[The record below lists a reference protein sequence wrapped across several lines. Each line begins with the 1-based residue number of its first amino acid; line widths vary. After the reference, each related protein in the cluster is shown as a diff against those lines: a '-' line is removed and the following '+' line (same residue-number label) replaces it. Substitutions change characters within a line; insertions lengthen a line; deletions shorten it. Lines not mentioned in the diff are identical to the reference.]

1 MGSQD
6 KRVSDNN
13 STKSNN
19 PGPYLAKIISFL
31 DPAYM
36 GNLQVQLLQEVGGQP
51 RKGSQTHSVR
61 YMSPFMGYTDS
72 EYTTGELDYNNSQK
86 SYGMWMI
93 PPDVGSIVMVVF
105 VEGDPK
111 KGYWIGCVH
120 NAQNPGVNFMTPGYA
135 ATTYNNENIKK
146 RLPVVEY
153 SHKASQIALADLTK
167 TKKAIHPFKDI
178 LDKQGLLLDDI
189 RGITT
194 SSARREWPSSVFG
207 ISTPGPIDKQNGA
220 KKAKTGKIDNEATT
234 FVSRLGGSSFV
245 MDDGDDKFLRKKT
258 AGEGP
263 PEYVSV
269 EGKEKGGD
277 VTIPHNE
284 LIRLKTRTGH
294 QILLHNSEDLIYI
307 GNARGTTWL
316 EMSSNGKIDIYAEDS
331 ISVHTKNDLNFYA
344 DRDINMECGRNFN
357 TKVGGEM
364 QTEVIKDQ
372 NSIVKGNQSNWV
384 VGNVNT
390 TINGNHLHKNDG
402 NFDLKTGG
410 DVKITTGGSVD
421 ISTGGDNKLTAGG
434 NSDFSSGGNNVI
446 TAGGAL
452 DIKSGGASKW
462 TGGGATSI
470 GGASLVLSA
479 STINLNGPAA
489 PTASTAAEAKEAEE
503 AELPKVLKT
512 HSVPDEK
519 GSKLFNTIMRR
530 VPTHEPWAHHEN
542 LDPKQFTPEK
552 TDRDI
557 DGRNEENSESILL
570 VDKNLPEYWSGQP
583 ADKQK
588 YTTSTDTF
596 AKIQKEE

>member
-1 MGSQD
+1 MASETREATG
-6 KRVSDNN
+6 VGN
-13 STKSNN
+13 NN
-19 PGPYLAKIISFL
+19 PGPYLAKIVSFL

-36 GNLQVQLLQEVGGQP
+36 GNLQVQILSEVGTEKHKEGELHQ
-51 RKGSQTHSVR
+51 VR
-61 YMSPFMGYTDS
+61 YMSPFMGYTGS
-72 EYTTGELDYNNSQK
+72 EFATAELDYNNSQK
-86 SYGMWMI
+86 SYGLWMI
-93 PPDVGSIVMVVF
+93 PPDVGSIVMVIF
-105 VEGDPK
+105 VQGDPK

-135 ATTYNNENIKK
+135 STTYNNEDVKK
-146 RLPVVEY
+146 RLPVAEFNLKSAEIVP
-153 SHKASQIALADLTK
+153 LDLSK

-178 LDKQGLLLDDI
+178 LDQQGLLLDDI
-189 RGITT
+189 RGITS
-194 SSARREWPSSVFG
+194 SSARREWPSAVFG

-220 KKAKTGKIDNEATT
+220 KKAKTGKTDNEATT

-269 EGKEKGGD
+269 EGKEEGGD

-284 LIRLKTRTGH
+284 LIRLRTRTGH

-307 GNARGTTWL
+307 GNARGTTWI
-316 EMSSNGKIDIYAEDS
+316 EMTSNGKIDIYAEDS

-364 QTEVIKDQ
+364 QTEVVADQ
-372 NSIVKGNQSNWV
+372 NTIIEGNQSNWIQ
-384 VGNVNT
+384 GNVNT
-390 TINGNHLHKNDG
+390 TIDGNHLHKNDG
-402 NFDLKTGG
+402 NFNLKTGG
-410 DVKITTGGSVD
+410 NVKITTDGNVD
-421 ISTGGDNKLTAGG
+421 ISTGGDNKLTASG

-479 STINLNGPAA
+479 SKINLNGPAA
-489 PTASTAAEAKEAEE
+489 PTAATAAEAEEAEE

-512 HSVPDEK
+512 HSVPDET
-519 GSKLFNTIMRR
+519 GSTLFDTIMRR

-542 LDPKQFTPEK
+542 LDPEQFTPEK

-557 DGRNEENSESILL
+557 DGRNEDNSESILL
-570 VDKNLPEYWSGQP
+570 VDKNLPEYWSGNP
-583 ADKQK
+583 DDKQK
-588 YTTSTDTF
+588 YTTITDTF
-596 AKIQKEE
+596 AKINKERQ

>member
-1 MGSQD
+1 MSSE
-6 KRVSDNN
+6 KREA
-13 STKSNN
+13 TGKGSNN
-19 PGPYLAKIISFL
+19 PGPYLAKIVSFL

-36 GNLQVQLLQEVGGQP
+36 GNLQVQILQEVGSEKQKEGQLH
-51 RKGSQTHSVR
+51 QVR
-61 YMSPFMGYTDS
+61 YMSPFMGYTNS
-72 EYTTGELDYNNSQK
+72 EFATTELDYNNSQK

-93 PPDVGSIVMVVF
+93 PPDVGSIVMVIF

-135 ATTYNNENIKK
+135 STTYNSEDIKK
-146 RLPVVEY
+146 RLPVAEY
-153 SHKASQIALADLTK
+153 NQKAIGMTPADLSK
-167 TKKAIHPFKDI
+167 TKKAIHPFKKI

-194 SSARREWPSSVFG
+194 SSARREWPSAVFG
-207 ISTPGPIDKQNGA
+207 ISTPGPIDKQDGA
-220 KKAKTGKIDNEATT
+220 KKAKTGKIDNQATT

-245 MDDGDDKFLRKKT
+245 MDDGDDKFLRKKP
-258 AGEGP
+258 ASEAP
-263 PEYVSV
+263 PEYASV
-269 EGKEKGGD
+269 ENKETGGD

-307 GNARGTTWL
+307 GNARGTTWI

-390 TINGNHLHKNDG
+390 TIDGNHLHKNGG
-402 NFDLKTGG
+402 NFDLKSGG
-410 DVKITTGGSVD
+410 N
-421 ISTGGDNKLTAGG
+421 NKLTAGG
-434 NSDFSSGGNNVI
+434 NSELNSGGNNVI
-446 TAGGAL
+446 TAGGGL

-489 PTASTAAEAKEAEE
+489 PTAATAAEAAE

-570 VDKNLPEYWSGQP
+570 VDKNLPEYWPGSPDG
-583 ADKQK
+583 KQK
-588 YTTSTDTF
+588 YTISTDTF
-596 AKIQKEE
+596 AKIKKDQ

>member
-1 MGSQD
+1 MGSED
-6 KRVSDNN
+6 TRKSNN
-13 STKSNN
+13 NDDSNN
-19 PGPYLAKIISFL
+19 PGPYLAKVVSFL

-36 GNLQVQLLQEVGGQP
+36 GSLQVQLLHEVGNDP
-51 RKGSQTHSVR
+51 RKGNQTHQVR

-72 EYTTGELDYNNSQK
+72 DFTTSELDYNNTQK

-93 PPDVGSIVMVVF
+93 PPDVGSTVVVIF
-105 VEGDPK
+105 IEGDPK

-135 ATTYNNENIKK
+135 ATTFNNEDSQK
-146 RLPVVEY
+146 RLPVAEY
-153 SHKASQIALADLTK
+153 CEKAIGMSPADLTK
-167 TKKAIHPFKDI
+167 TKKAVHPFKNI

-189 RGITT
+189 RGITS
-194 SSARREWPSSVFG
+194 SSARREWPSAVFG
-207 ISTPGPIDKQNGA
+207 ISTPGPIDKQDGA
-220 KKAKTGKIDNEATT
+220 KKHKTGKIDTEVTS

-245 MDDGDDKFLRKKT
+245 MDDGDDKFLRKKS

-263 PEYVSV
+263 PEYASI
-269 EGKEKGGD
+269 EGKEDGGD

-284 LIRLKTRTGH
+284 LIRLRTRTGH
-294 QILLHNSEDLIYI
+294 QILMHNSEDLIYI
-307 GNARGTTWL
+307 GNARGTTWI
-316 EMSSNGKIDIYAEDS
+316 EMTSNGKIDIYAEDS

-364 QTEVIKDQ
+364 QTEVVADQ
-372 NSIVKGNQSNWV
+372 NTIVEGNQSNWV
-384 VGNVNT
+384 QGNVNT
-390 TINGNHLHKNDG
+390 TIDGNHLHKNGG
-402 NFDLKTGG
+402 NFDLKSGG
-410 DVKITTGGSVD
+410 NNT
-421 ISTGGDNKLTAGG
+421 LTAGG
-434 NSDFSSGGNNVI
+434 NSELNSGGNNVI
-446 TAGGAL
+446 TAGGGL

-470 GGASLVLSA
+470 GGATLVLSA
-479 STINLNGPAA
+479 SKINLNGPAA
-489 PTASTAAEAKEAEE
+489 PTAATAAEAAE

-512 HSVPDEK
+512 HSVPDET
-519 GSKLFNTIMRR
+519 GSTLFDTIMRR

-542 LDPKQFTPEK
+542 LDPEQFTPEK

-570 VDKNLPEYWSGQP
+570 VDKDLPLYWPGWTD
-583 ADKQK
+583 DKQK

-596 AKIQKEE
+596 AKINKEQ

>member
-13 STKSNN
+13 NTKSNN

-36 GNLQVQLLQEVGGQP
+36 GNLQVQLLQEVGGEP

-194 SSARREWPSSVFG
+194 SSARREWPSAVFG

-390 TINGNHLHKNDG
+390 TIDGNHLHKNGG
-402 NFDLKTGG
+402 NFDLKSGG
-410 DVKITTGGSVD
+410 N
-421 ISTGGDNKLTAGG
+421 NKLTAGG
-434 NSDFSSGGNNVI
+434 NSELNSGGNNVI

-489 PTASTAAEAKEAEE
+489 PTAATAAEAAE

>member
-1 MGSQD
+1 M
-6 KRVSDNN
+6 SDDTRAA
-13 STKSNN
+13 SGTGSNN
-19 PGPYLAKIISFL
+19 PGPFLAKIVSFL

-36 GNLQVQLLQEVGGQP
+36 GNLQVQLLREVGSDNKKEGQLH
-51 RKGSQTHSVR
+51 QVR

-72 EYTTGELDYNNSQK
+72 EYATTELDYNNSQK

-93 PPDVGSIVMVVF
+93 PPDVGSIVMVIF

-135 ATTYNNENIKK
+135 STMYNDDDFKK
-146 RLPVVEY
+146 RFPVAEY
-153 SHKASQIALADLTK
+153 NAKAIDVIPTDLTK
-167 TKKAIHPFKDI
+167 TNKAIHPFKNI

-194 SSARREWPSSVFG
+194 SSARREWPSAVFG
-207 ISTPGPIDKQNGA
+207 ISTPGPIDKQDGA
-220 KKAKTGKIDNEATT
+220 KKAKSGKIDNEATT

-245 MDDGDDKFLRKKT
+245 MDDGDDKFLRKKP
-258 AGEGP
+258 ASEAP
-263 PEYVSV
+263 PEYASV
-269 EGKEKGGD
+269 EGKEKDGD

-284 LIRLKTRTGH
+284 LIRLRTRTGH

-307 GNARGTTWL
+307 GNARGTTWI
-316 EMSSNGKIDIYAEDS
+316 EMTSNGKIDIYAEDS

-364 QTEVIKDQ
+364 QTEVVADQ
-372 NSIVKGNQSNWV
+372 NTIIQGNQANWV
-384 VGNVNT
+384 KGNVNT
-390 TINGNHLHKNDG
+390 TIDGNHLHKNGG
-402 NFDLKTGG
+402 NFDLKSGG
-410 DVKITTGGSVD
+410 N
-421 ISTGGDNKLTAGG
+421 NKLTAGG
-434 NSDFSSGGNNVI
+434 NSELNSAGNNVI

-470 GGASLVLSA
+470 GGATLVLSA
-479 STINLNGPAA
+479 SKINLNGPAA
-489 PTASTAAEAKEAEE
+489 PTAATAAEASE

-512 HSVPDEK
+512 HSLPDEY
-519 GSKLFNTIMRR
+519 GEKLSNTIMRR
-530 VPTHEPWAHHEN
+530 IPTHEPWAHHEN
-542 LDPKQFTPEK
+542 LDPQQFTPEK

-570 VDKNLPEYWSGQP
+570 VDKKLPKYWSGLS
-583 ADKQK
+583 ADNQI

-596 AKIQKEE
+596 AKINKEE

>member
-1 MGSQD
+1 MADDVRAATG
-6 KRVSDNN
+6 VG
-13 STKSNN
+13 SNN
-19 PGPYLAKIISFL
+19 PGPYLAKIVSFI

-36 GNLQVQLLQEVGGQP
+36 GNLEVQLLRDVGNNE
-51 RKGSQTHSVR
+51 RKDGELHQVR
-61 YMSPFMGYTDS
+61 YMSPFMGYT
-72 EYTTGELDYNNSQK
+72 EPEFNTEELDYNNSQK

-93 PPDVGSIVMVVF
+93 PPDVGSIVMVIF
-105 VEGDPK
+105 VEGDAK
-111 KGYWIGCVH
+111 RGYWIGCVH

-135 ATTYNNENIKK
+135 STTYNDEDVKK
-146 RLPVVEY
+146 RLPVAEY
-153 SHKASQIALADLTK
+153 NFKAIDICPADLTK

-178 LDKQGLLLDDI
+178 LEKQGLLLDDI

-194 SSARREWPSSVFG
+194 SSARREWPSAVFG

-220 KKAKTGKIDNEATT
+220 KKFKTGKKNKEATT

-245 MDDGDDKFLRKKT
+245 MDDGDDKFLRKKP
-258 AGEGP
+258 ASEAP
-263 PEYVSV
+263 PEYMSV
-269 EGKEKGGD
+269 EGQETGGD
-277 VTIPHNE
+277 VTLPHNE
-284 LIRLKTRTGH
+284 LIRLRTRTGH
-294 QILLHNSEDLIYI
+294 QILLHNTEDLIYI
-307 GNARGTTWL
+307 GNARGTSWI

-331 ISVHTKNDLNFYA
+331 ISIHTKNDLNFYA

-364 QTEVIKDQ
+364 QTEVVADQ
-372 NSIVKGNQSNWV
+372 NTIIEGNQSNWIQ
-384 VGNVNT
+384 GNVNT
-390 TINGNHLHKNDG
+390 TIDGNHLHKNDG
-402 NFDLKTGG
+402 NFNLKTGG
-410 DVKITTGGSVD
+410 NVKITTDGNVD

-489 PTASTAAEAKEAEE
+489 PEAATAAEAEEAEE

-512 HSVPDEK
+512 HSVPDET
-519 GSKLFNTIMRR
+519 GSTLFDTIMRR

-542 LDPKQFTPEK
+542 LDPQEFTPEK

-570 VDKNLPEYWSGQP
+570 VDKDLPEYWSGWTD
-583 ADKQK
+583 DKQK

-596 AKIQKEE
+596 SKTKKDE

>member
-1 MGSQD
+1 MAD
-6 KRVSDNN
+6 EKRVA
-13 STKSNN
+13 TGTGSNN
-19 PGPYLAKIISFL
+19 PGPYLAKIVSFL

-36 GNLQVQLLQEVGGQP
+36 GNLQVQILTEVGSAKQKEGELHQ
-51 RKGSQTHSVR
+51 VR
-61 YMSPFMGYTDS
+61 YMSPFMGYTES
-72 EYTTGELDYNNSQK
+72 EYATSELDYNNSQK
-86 SYGMWMI
+86 SYGLWMI
-93 PPDVGSIVMVVF
+93 PPDVGSIVMVIF

-135 ATTYNNENIKK
+135 ATTYNNETVKK
-146 RLPVVEY
+146 RLPVAEY
-153 SHKASQIALADLTK
+153 NLKAIDMVPTDLSK
-167 TKKAIHPFKDI
+167 TKKAVHPFKDI
-178 LDKQGLLLDDI
+178 LNRQGLLLDDI
-189 RGITT
+189 RGITS
-194 SSARREWPSSVFG
+194 SSARREWPSAVFG
-207 ISTPGPIDKQNGA
+207 ISTPGPIDKQDGA
-220 KKAKTGKIDNEATT
+220 KKAKSGKIDNQATT

-245 MDDGDDKFLRKKT
+245 MDDGDDKFLRKKP
-258 AGEGP
+258 ASEAP

-269 EGKEKGGD
+269 ENKETGGD

-284 LIRLKTRTGH
+284 LIRIKTRTGH

-307 GNARGTTWL
+307 GNARGTTWI

-372 NSIVKGNQSNWV
+372 NTIVEGNQSNWV
-384 VGNVNT
+384 QGNVNT
-390 TINGNHLHKNDG
+390 TIDGNHLHKNGG
-402 NFDLKTGG
+402 NFDLKSGG
-410 DVKITTGGSVD
+410 N
-421 ISTGGDNKLTAGG
+421 NKLTAGG
-434 NSDFSSGGNNVI
+434 NSELNSGGNNVI

-479 STINLNGPAA
+479 STINLNGPSA
-489 PTASTAAEAKEAEE
+489 PTAATAAEAAE

-542 LDPKQFTPEK
+542 LDPEQFTPEK

-570 VDKNLPEYWSGQP
+570 VDKNLPEYWSGSP

-596 AKIQKEE
+596 AKVKKDK